1 MSFTNEIIKPNDK
14 SNADGRTKENA
25 VPWYKVVDSNNRVH
39 VTDADGI
46 SKYYEIQLEAGV
58 SYVFRR

>member
-1 MSFTNEIIKPNDK
+1 MSFTNEFINPNDK
-14 SNADGRTKENA
+14 SNVDGRTKENA
-25 VPWYKVVDSNNRVH
+25 VPWYDVVNSNNRVH

-46 SKYYEIQLEAGV
+46 SKYYEILLEAGV